1 MSRRAHGGGVL
12 LAALTLLAASPA
24 LAQTSVMLKS
34 TVTDGDGRITLGDLF
49 DGAGAASDVQ
59 VGTRSGATAVL
70 DAGIVQMIAARAGV
84 LWSNPQGL
92 RRIIVSQ
99 GADGDPAPLQTADAA
114 PARGNVSVL
123 TFAHAMNTGDVVQAE
138 DLTYAQVAAV
148 SGSVP
153 SSPEAVIGKTVRFPM
168 RDGAIVHTTDLTSP
182 TVVHRSETVA
192 VTWSQNGMSLTMS
205 GLAQKDAAA
214 GDLIQ
219 VQNPASKKM
228 IDAVVTGP
236 GQAVAGDAANQLRN
250 RQILLSSR

>member
-1 MSRRAHGGGVL
+1 MSRMAHGGGVFLMAL
-12 LAALTLLAASPA
+12 LALASPA
-24 LAQTSVMLKS
+24 LAQSSVTLKS

-49 DGAGAASDVQ
+49 DGADAASNVQ

-84 LWSNPQGL
+84 IWPNPQGL

-99 GADGDPAPLQTADAA
+99 GADGDPAPAETAATA
-114 PARGNVSVL
+114 PARGNIPVL
-123 TFAHAMNTGDVVQAE
+123 TFVHAMNAGDVVQAE

-153 SSPEAVIGKTVRFPM
+153 SDPQAVIGKTVRFPM
-168 RDGAIVHTTDLTSP
+168 RDGAIVHTADLTSP

-192 VTWSQNGMSLTMS
+192 VTWSQNGMSLTMD

-219 VQNPASKKM
+219 VQNPSSKKL
-228 IDAVVTGP
+228 IDVVITGP